1 MEYIKGKELF
11 DVIHDI
17 DLLNK
22 SQTQFYGGI
31 LLVAVDYF
39 HEREFIYHDIK
50 PENVIVNENGYIKN
64 N

>member
-11 DVIHDI
+11 DVISVI
-17 DLLNK
+17 GLLNK

-39 HEREFIYHDIK
+39 QERKFIYHDIK